1 MDIADARRIALAA
14 QGFDRPRPRGRVDV
28 RHVRQALRSV
38 GVLQLDS
45 VNVFCRSHYMPVY
58 SRVGPYPREI
68 LDDLAGHETRPAR
81 SGRRPRADREL
92 FEYWAHQASLIP
104 VDTQPLLRWR
114 MARAD
119 RESWQFVAKVA
130 EQQPHLIENV
140 LALVTAQG
148 PIRGAD
154 ASSEPRARGARAM
167 WDWSDGKNALEYLL
181 YAGRVCASHRINFER
196 FYDLPERVLPP
207 EVLSAATPHDGEA
220 QRQLIMIAAR
230 CLGVSTEEDLGDYF
244 RLPRKASKERV
255 AELVASSDLEAVTV
269 DGWRKPAYIL
279 PGTVAPRQ
287 INARALLSPFDSLVW
302 SRPRTARLFGFDYRI
317 EIYTPAAKRT
327 FGYYVLPFLLGDTL
341 VARVDLKSDRK
352 RGVLQVLGAFVE
364 PGHEPQLVAGAL
376 ATELLAVARW
386 LGLDS
391 VWAASRG
398 NLAKQVGAELAAM
411 PRR

>member
-1 MDIADARRIALAA
+1 
-14 QGFDRPRPRGRVDV
+14 
-28 RHVRQALRSV
+28 
-38 GVLQLDS
+38 

-68 LDDLAGHETRPAR
+68 LDDLAGHQTRPAR

-92 FEYWAHQASLIP
+92 FEYWAHQASLIALEI
-104 VDTQPLLRWR
+104 QPLLRWR

-119 RESWQFVAKVA
+119 RESWQFVAKMA
-130 EQQPHLIENV
+130 EEQPQLIENV
-140 LALVTAQG
+140 LALVAAQG

-154 ASSEPRARGARAM
+154 ASPEPRARGVRAM

-181 YAGRVCASHRINFER
+181 YAGRVYASHRVNFER
-196 FYDLPERVLPP
+196 FYDLPERVLSS
-207 EVLSAATPHDGEA
+207 EVLSAATPHEEDA
-220 QRQLIMIAAR
+220 QRQLIMISAR
-230 CLGVSTEEDLGDYF
+230 CLGVGTEEDLGDYF

-255 AELVASSDLEAVTV
+255 AELLASGDLEAVTV

-287 INARALLSPFDSLVW
+287 INARALLSPFDSLIW
-302 SRPRTARLFGFDYRI
+302 SRPRIARLFGFDYRI

-352 RGVLQVLGAFVE
+352 NAVLQVLGAFVE
-364 PGHEPQLVAGAL
+364 PGHEPGLIAREL
-376 ATELLAVARW
+376 ATELLAVAGW

-391 VWAASRG
+391 VRVASRG
-398 NLAKQVGAELAAM
+398 SLAKRLGAELASTHL
-411 PRR
+411 

>member
-1 MDIADARRIALAA
+1 MDIAEARRIALAA

-68 LDDLAGHETRPAR
+68 LDDLAGHQTRPAR
-81 SGRRPRADREL
+81 SGRRPGAAREL

-104 VDTQPLLRWR
+104 LDTQPLLRWR

-119 RESWQFVAKVA
+119 RESWQFVAKIA
-130 EQQPHLIENV
+130 EEQPQLIENV
-140 LALVTAQG
+140 LALVAAQG

-154 ASSEPRARGARAM
+154 ASPEPRARGVRAM

-181 YAGRVCASHRINFER
+181 YAGHVYASHRVNFER
-196 FYDLPERVLPP
+196 FYDLPERVLPQ
-207 EVLSAATPHDGEA
+207 EVLSAATPHEAEA

-230 CLGVSTEEDLGDYF
+230 CLGVGTEEDLGDYF
-244 RLPRKASKERV
+244 RLPRKDSKERV
-255 AELVASSDLEAVTV
+255 AELVASGELEAVTV
-269 DGWRKPAYIL
+269 DGWRKPAYIP
-279 PGTVAPRQ
+279 PGTLAPRQ
-287 INARALLSPFDSLVW
+287 INARALLSPFDSLIW
-302 SRPRTARLFGFDYRI
+302 SRPRIARLFGFDYRI

-352 RGVLQVLGAFVE
+352 DSVLQVQGAFVE
-364 PGHEPQLVAGAL
+364 PGHEPGLVAREL
-376 ATELLAVARW
+376 AIELLAVAGW

-391 VWAASRG
+391 VRVGSRG
-398 NLAKQVGAELAAM
+398 SLTKRLGAELG
-411 PRR
+411 